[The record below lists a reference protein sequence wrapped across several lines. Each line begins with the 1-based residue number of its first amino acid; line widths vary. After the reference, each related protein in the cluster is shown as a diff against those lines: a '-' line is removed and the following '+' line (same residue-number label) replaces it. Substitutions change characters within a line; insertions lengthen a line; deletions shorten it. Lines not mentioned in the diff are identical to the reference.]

1 MRPDIFISYAREDR
15 ELARGLAE
23 DFEAQGWSVWWDRE
37 IAAGERF
44 DQVIARTLE
53 GARCVVVLWSGAA
66 IESRWVRDEA
76 AAAFERGV
84 LVPALVE
91 EDLAPPLGFR
101 SVHAA
106 NLAGWHSGDGDDEY
120 ERFLESIDRLLSGAA
135 GATSG
140 AAARPL
146 RRKRGWT
153 LSRRRWSWLSA
164 ALGALALAVVL
175 LVIRDTGSVDPG
187 DPGVPPPAPPPTTG
201 CEPNDRLP
209 LTFEDEREYY
219 SKVVGHA
226 KGVVSDGCPGRVTG
240 TFLLKSKNWVRGV
253 KAYAQVRLLDERGNV
268 LQTIQ
273 ARTWVDGMLI
283 FYNRNV
289 HSVPFDHPIDE
300 AIRPGINRCEV
311 ELLEEE

>member
-23 DFEAQGWSVWWDRE
+23 ELEAQGWSVWWDRE

-44 DQVIARTLE
+44 DQVIARALE
-53 GARCVVVLWSGAA
+53 GARCVVVLWSEAA

-76 AAAFERGV
+76 AAAFERGA

-106 NLAGWHSGDGDDEY
+106 NLAGWHPGDSDEEY
-120 ERFLESIDRLLSGAA
+120 ERFLESIDRLITGAA
-135 GATSG
+135 GATS
-140 AAARPL
+140 RPVP
-146 RRKRGWT
+146 RRRRRWT

-164 ALGALALAVVL
+164 ALGALALAIVL
-175 LVIRDTGSVDPG
+175 LLTRDNGPDKPVL
-187 DPGVPPPAPPPTTG
+187 PPPPPSSPPMTG
-201 CEPNDRLP
+201 CVPNESLP
-209 LTFEDEREYY
+209 LTCENDHEYY

-226 KGVVSDGCPGRVTG
+226 KAVVSDGCPGRVTG
-240 TFLLKSKNWVRGV
+240 TFLLKSNNWVRGV
-253 KAYAQVRLLDERGNV
+253 KAYARIHLRDERGNF
-268 LQTIQ
+268 LQTVT

-289 HSVPFDHPIDE
+289 HSVPFDEPINE
-300 AIRPGINRCEV
+300 AKRSEIRDCKV